1 MKRFGT
7 LKEGGAQAEG
17 GPSEV
22 GRVSPGQIIAHFGY
36 AAFKTSTEYTLDQCL
51 FIIIVENASGCIHHD
66 NFGVSF

>member
-1 MKRFGT
+1 M

-22 GRVSPGQIIAHFGY
+22 GRGSPGQIIAHLEY

-51 FIIIVENASGCIHHD
+51 FMIITENASGFIHHY